1 MEYFDILINSADAV
15 SGSTTPHITTFN
27 LGNVY
32 DFAPNAYKF
41 QQADYCYVKV
51 KFFEVKDTAH
61 GAGVIL
67 ININNALPNS
77 ARTELLSAS
86 PKNLTQS
93 GLIGIVP
100 TSSSSH
106 TYSSNTYD
114 NDFVKCSNILNGNIT
129 FTLTN
134 ETGVNLSLN
143 TNKPFTMLLCVAFE
157 KEADLLNQPIVN
169 Y

>member
-1 MEYFDILINSADAV
+1 MEYFELLINSGDAMN
-15 SGSTTPHITTFN
+15 GSTTPHITTFN

-32 DFAPNAYKF
+32 DFVPNAYKF
-41 QQADYCYVKV
+41 QQSNYCFVKV

-77 ARTELLSAS
+77 SRTETISS
-86 PKNLTQS
+86 SNPKNLGQS
-93 GLIGIVP
+93 GLIGVVP

-106 TYSSNTYD
+106 TYSSNTYE
-114 NDFVKCSNILNGNIT
+114 NDFVKCNNILNGNIT

-134 ETGVNLSLN
+134 ETGTNLSLN
-143 TNKPFTMLLCVAFE
+143 GSKPWTMLLCVGFE
-157 KEADLLNQPIVN
+157 KNPELLN
-169 Y
+169 

>member
-1 MEYFDILINSADAV
+1 MEYFDILINSADAIN
-15 SGSTTPHITTFN
+15 GANTPHITTFN

-51 KFFEVKDTAH
+51 KFFEIKDTAH

-100 TSSSSH
+100 TSSISH
-106 TYSSNTYD
+106 TYISNKYD

-143 TNKPFTMLLCVAFE
+143 QNKPFTMLLCVAFE
-157 KEADLLNQPIVN
+157 KEAELMN
-169 Y
+169 

>member
-1 MEYFDILINSADAV
+1 MEYFELLINSSDALN
-15 SGSTTPHITTFN
+15 GSTTPHITTFN

-32 DFAPNAYKF
+32 DFVPNAYKF
-41 QQADYCYVKV
+41 QQSNYCFVKV

-77 ARTELLSAS
+77 SRTETISLSN
-86 PKNLTQS
+86 PKNLGQS

-106 TYSSNTYD
+106 TYSSNTYE
-114 NDFVKCSNILNGNIT
+114 NDFVKCNNILNGNIT

-134 ETGVNLSLN
+134 ETGTNLSLN
-143 TNKPFTMLLCVAFE
+143 QNKPWTMLLCVAFE
-157 KEADLLNQPIVN
+157 KEPALLN
-169 Y
+169 